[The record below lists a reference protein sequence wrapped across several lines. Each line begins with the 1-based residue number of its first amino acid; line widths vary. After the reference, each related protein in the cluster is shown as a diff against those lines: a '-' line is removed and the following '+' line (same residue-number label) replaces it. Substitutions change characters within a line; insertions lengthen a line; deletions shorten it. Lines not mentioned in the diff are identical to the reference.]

1 MPGKRSLDGKVVLI
15 TGASSGIGEAAA
27 LAFAQAGAHLILTA
41 RREAR
46 LHALRDRLRG
56 AFSRCET
63 LVVPADLSQMRDL
76 ENLAAQALA
85 WRGRVDVLVNNAGFG
100 RLRWLEELD
109 PAEDVVAQITLDLIA
124 PLLLTRAILPA
135 MIRQRGGCII
145 NVASVAALIAA
156 PTYTVYSAAK
166 FGLRGMSEALR
177 REVRPFGIAVC
188 LLCPGPVAT
197 EFGQH
202 LRRDSRTELAIARRL
217 RRPAH
222 EIGERIVGL
231 ARRPRRIV
239 VIPWY
244 MGWLAVI
251 NSSMAG
257 LVDLFIDRFY
267 VARLRRDDR
276 SGGAAPGARQP

>member
-1 MPGKRSLDGKVVLI
+1 MPGKGTLDGKVVLVS
-15 TGASSGIGEAAA
+15 GASSGIGEAAA
-27 LAFAQAGAHLILTA
+27 LAFAEAGAHLILTA
-41 RREAR
+41 RRE
-46 LHALRDRLRG
+46 DRLQALAEQLR
-56 AFSRCET
+56 STSPRSET
-63 LVVPADLSQMRDL
+63 LVVRADLTEMRDL
-76 ENLAAQALA
+76 ENLAAKALA
-85 WRGRVDVLVNNAGFG
+85 WRGRIDVLVNNAGFG

-109 PAEDVVAQITLDLIA
+109 PAEDVVAQITLDLVA

-202 LRRDSRTELAIARRL
+202 VQRDARTELAIARRL
-217 RRPAH
+217 RLSAQAV
-222 EIGERIVGL
+222 GDCIVGL
-231 ARRPRRIV
+231 ALRPRRMV
-239 VIPWY
+239 VIPRY
-244 MGWLAVI
+244 MGWLAVV

-257 LVDLFIDRFY
+257 LFDLLIDRFY
-267 VARLRRDDR
+267 VARLRRNDQ
-276 SGGAAPGARQP
+276 SGGAAPRARQP